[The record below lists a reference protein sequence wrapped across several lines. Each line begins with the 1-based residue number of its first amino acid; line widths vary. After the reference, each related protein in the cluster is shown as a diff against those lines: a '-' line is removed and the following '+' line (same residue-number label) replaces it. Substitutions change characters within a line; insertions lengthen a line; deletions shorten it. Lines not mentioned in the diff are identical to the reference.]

1 MPRRTRRRGTG
12 RGRGRGRGKTK
23 RIAGGL
29 EDVSG
34 MLGEIIQV
42 AQKEKKK
49 LQKVLKEASRQ
60 ERPTGARTST
70 RPVVLLKRIEKT
82 KKNKEDLKKMQRN
95 FRSYDRASQGAPQ
108 IKVSRA
114 TKGNNTFEM
123 NDMLASVDLPPQ

>member
-60 ERPTGARTST
+60 ETPTGARTST
-70 RPVVLLKRIEKT
+70 RPLVLKKRIEKNKMQT
-82 KKNKEDLKKMQRN
+82 KKNQQVLRN
-95 FRSYDRASQGAPQ
+95 FISYDKASQGAPQ
-108 IKVSRA
+108 IKVPRA

-123 NDMLASVDLPPQ
+123 NDMLASVDLPRQ